1 MTGSGPEPDSHRTS
15 DRGFPFAAAAGVAG
29 GAGSGQRSSAG
40 DAGRAGSGLRSS
52 AGTTLDDYTDR
63 YAQRMRGM
71 TASEI
76 RALFSVTSR
85 PEVVSL
91 AGGAPFVSALPLDAV
106 GEMLGSLG
114 GPAHGATT
122 LQYSGGQGDLAL
134 RERIC
139 EVMALSGI
147 DAATGASPD
156 DVVVTIGGQQALD
169 LVSRVFLDPG
179 DVVLA
184 EGPSYVGALGVFQAA
199 QADVVHVPM
208 DDDGIIPEALAEA
221 LATVARAGKRAK
233 FLYTVPAYH
242 NPAGVTLSEPRREQI
257 LDIAERAGLLVVEDD
272 PYGLLGFSGEPLPA
286 LRSRRRDGVLYV
298 STFSKTFAPGL
309 RVGWVLAPHAVR
321 EKLVI
326 ASEAQI
332 LCPSMFAQSA
342 IATYFA
348 SMPWREQIKTF
359 RETYRER
366 RDALLAS
373 LTDLM
378 PAGTRWTRP
387 EGGFYVWLTL
397 PEGLHS
403 KEMLPR
409 AIAAR
414 VAYVPGTGF
423 FADGSGGSHMRLSYC
438 FPTPERIREGVRRL
452 ATVVEEEMKMRAVF
466 GTAAPGAAPGVSWT
480 PAGTFGAAAAHT
492 PSPGQE

>member
-1 MTGSGPEPDSHRTS
+1 MTRATAPICFQRE
-15 DRGFPFAAAAGVAG
+15 G
-29 GAGSGQRSSAG
+29 GYATVT
-40 DAGRAGSGLRSS
+40 
-52 AGTTLDDYTDR
+52 GTTLDDYTDR
-63 YAQRMRGM
+63 YAQRVRGM

-76 RALFSVTSR
+76 RALFAVTSR

-91 AGGAPFVSALPLDAV
+91 AGGAPFVAALPLDAV
-106 GEMLGSLG
+106 GEMMGRLG
-114 GPAHGATT
+114 GEQGTTT
-122 LQYSGGQGDLAL
+122 LQYSGGQGDATL

-147 DAATGASPD
+147 DASNGASPD
-156 DVVVTIGGQQALD
+156 DVVVTVGGQQA
-169 LVSRVFLDPG
+169 G

-208 DDDGIIPEALAEA
+208 DDDGLIPAALAEA
-221 LATVARAGKRAK
+221 LETVARAGKRAK
-233 FLYTVPAYH
+233 FLYTVPNYH
-242 NPAGVTLSEPRREQI
+242 NPGGVTLSAPRREEI
-257 LDIAERAGLLVVEDD
+257 LAITERARLLVIEDD
-272 PYGLLGFSGEPLPA
+272 PYGLLGFSGEPMPA
-286 LRSRRRDGVLYV
+286 LRSRHRDGVLYV

-332 LCPSMFAQSA
+332 LCPSMFAQTA
-342 IATYFA
+342 VATYFA
-348 SMPWREQIKTF
+348 TMPWREQIKTF
-359 RETYRER
+359 REIYQER
-366 RDALLAS
+366 RDALLSS
-373 LTDLM
+373 LTELM

-387 EGGFYVWLTL
+387 DGGFYVWLTL
-397 PEGLHS
+397 PDGLNS

-409 AIAAR
+409 AITAR

-423 FADGSGGSHMRLSYC
+423 YADGTGGSHLRLSYC

-452 ATVVEEEMKMRAVF
+452 AKVIEQETRTRAEF
-466 GTAAPGAAPGVSWT
+466 GTTAVQDPAKVTWTPATTFGKAAGHTPAPGV
-480 PAGTFGAAAAHT
+480 
-492 PSPGQE
+492 E